1 MKTIKKIIG
10 SLAAVLMLGSFV
22 ACNNNTTDNSG
33 TEEEKYYISFNEDTT
48 NLKVDVDSSITLTV
62 KESKGTWKVKASD
75 SVSVQE
81 GKNESDVTTYTI
93 TGKAENAG
101 ATITFYPEEA
111 GEDESFDTTLTVKV
125 YGLYELKLKLD
136 EAIAEKAATIS
147 VYYEGK
153 EDNEETASLTDT
165 VQAVYTATETTATA
179 NLKKSKANAYDYFN
193 NIVVTVKDADENE
206 IEIEQSVSYIC
217 HSATEG
223 DGYLTDNT
231 MTISESKS
239 SKTFTISF
247 DGFTI
252 PGGSVTGLRYSTAW
266 AASSDEWTEENIVTP
281 EVTVA
286 DDGASASFAIN
297 NTKEFYINWTEVK
310 ILDSEECEISL
321 SSGFE
326 EKNQWYSYADDDTH
340 SITAVVVSGSYVDL
354 ITDKTFSAAS
364 EYTQV
369 LDSANFANL
378 SISTLKV
385 VVKLTSAKEYWACAS
400 AAAAWATGTYASLA
414 WSDSDGGYS
423 GIIKTESFISALQ
436 TAGLY
441 LNTASDAQGTVS
453 VSYIA
458 K

>member
-10 SLAAVLMLGSFV
+10 GLAAVLMLGSFV
-22 ACNNNTTDNSG
+22 ACNQNTDDNSG

-48 NLKVDVDSSITLTV
+48 NLKVDVGSSITLTV

-75 SVSVQE
+75 SVSVEE
-81 GKNESDVTTYTI
+81 GKNESDATTYTI

-111 GEDESFDTTLTVKV
+111 GEDESFDTSVTVKV

-136 EAIAEKAATIS
+136 DAIAEKAATIS
-147 VYYEGK
+147 IYYEGK
-153 EDNEETASLTDT
+153 EDSEETATLTDT
-165 VQAVYTATETTATA
+165 VQADYTAGETTATA
-179 NLKKSKANAYDYFN
+179 NLKKSKANAWDFFN
-193 NIVVTVKDADENE
+193 NIVVTVKDADGNE
-206 IEIEQSVSYIC
+206 IEIEQSNNYIC
-217 HSATEG
+217 HSATSG

-231 MTISESKS
+231 MTITEAKS
-239 SKTFTISF
+239 SKTFTINF

-266 AASSDEWTEENIVTP
+266 ANSSAEWTDDNIVTP

-286 DDGASASFAIN
+286 DDGASASFVIN
-297 NTKEFYINWTEVK
+297 NTKELYINWTEVK
-310 ILDSEECEISL
+310 ILDSEGNEISL

-326 EKNQWYSYADDDTH
+326 GTNEWYSYADDATL
-340 SITAVVVSGSYVDL
+340 SITAVVVSGTYVDL
-354 ITDKTFSAAS
+354 ITDQAFAATS
-364 EYTQV
+364 DYTQV
-369 LDSANFANL
+369 LDTTAFADL

-385 VVKLTSAKEYWACAS
+385 VVKLTSATEYWACAS
-400 AAAAWATGTYASLA
+400 AADAWASETYANLA

-423 GIIKTESFISALQ
+423 GIIKTESFISALS